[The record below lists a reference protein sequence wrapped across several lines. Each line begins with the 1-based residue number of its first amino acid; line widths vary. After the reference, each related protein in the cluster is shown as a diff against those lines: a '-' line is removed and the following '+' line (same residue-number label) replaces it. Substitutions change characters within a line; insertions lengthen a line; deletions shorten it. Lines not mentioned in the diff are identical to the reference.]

1 MIRTCKK
8 YVVMGVMIITVMLL
22 CCCMASA
29 GQTYPDAKSDTL
41 SARINDRH
49 WIGKAPLAPQ
59 ETFETLAPEITAYFD
74 EVEVV
79 ETLDR
84 TKPIYEVYKNGWAVS
99 VPVEWQWYIRDLSET
114 YDLPE
119 TLIYGLCL
127 SESTFDPTVT
137 SSVGC
142 RGLVQI
148 NPYWISTR
156 ANLEHFTDDYYNR
169 DLYDP
174 YDNLL
179 TLAEMMCYARDEYG
193 LDYSQTLGLKRYVY
207 WHATGKN
214 PTRWT
219 DGPYARMVLGFAAE
233 LVPLQS

>member
-1 MIRTCKK
+1 MIRTWKK
-8 YVVMGVMIITVMLL
+8 YIVMGVMVVTVILL

-29 GQTYPDAKSDTL
+29 GQTYPADAVSVSTRMTDG
-41 SARINDRH
+41 R
-49 WIGKAPLAPQ
+49 WIEKEPLVR
-59 ETFETLAPEITAYFD
+59 ETFESFVPEIAMHSE

-84 TKPIYEVYKNGWAVS
+84 TKPIYEVYKDGWAVA

-127 SESTFDPTVT
+127 SESTFDPTTT

-179 TLAEMMCYARDEYG
+179 TLAEMMCYAREEYG

-219 DGPYARMVLGFAAE
+219 DGPYSRMVLGFAAE

>member
-1 MIRTCKK
+1 MIRTWKK
-8 YVVMGVMIITVMLL
+8 YIVMGVMVVTVILL

-29 GQTYPDAKSDTL
+29 GQTYPADAVSVSTRMTDG
-41 SARINDRH
+41 R
-49 WIGKAPLAPQ
+49 WIEKEPLVR
-59 ETFETLAPEITAYFD
+59 ETFESFVLEIAMHSE

-84 TKPIYEVYKNGWAVS
+84 TKPIYEVYKDGWAVA

-127 SESTFDPTVT
+127 SESTFDPTTT

-179 TLAEMMCYARDEYG
+179 TLAEMMCYAREEYG

-214 PTRWT
+214 PIRWT
-219 DGPYARMVLGFAAE
+219 DGPYSRMVLGFAAE

>member
-1 MIRTCKK
+1 MIRTWKK
-8 YVVMGVMIITVMLL
+8 YIVMGVMVVTVILL

-29 GQTYPDAKSDTL
+29 GQTYPADAVSVSTRMTDG
-41 SARINDRH
+41 R
-49 WIGKAPLAPQ
+49 WIEKEPLVR
-59 ETFETLAPEITAYFD
+59 ETFESFVLEIAMHSE

-84 TKPIYEVYKNGWAVS
+84 TKPIYEVYKDGWAVA

-127 SESTFDPTVT
+127 SESTFDPTTT

-179 TLAEMMCYARDEYG
+179 TLAEMMCYAREEYG

-219 DGPYARMVLGFAAE
+219 DGPYSRMVLGFAAE

>member
-1 MIRTCKK
+1 MIRTWKK
-8 YVVMGVMIITVMLL
+8 YIVMGVMVVTVILL

-29 GQTYPDAKSDTL
+29 GQTYPADAVSVSTRMTDG
-41 SARINDRH
+41 R
-49 WIGKAPLAPQ
+49 WIEKEPLVR
-59 ETFETLAPEITAYFD
+59 ETFESFVLEIVMHSE

-84 TKPIYEVYKNGWAVS
+84 TKPIYEVYKDGWAVA

-127 SESTFDPTVT
+127 SESTFDPTTT

-179 TLAEMMCYARDEYG
+179 TLAEMMCYAREEYG

-219 DGPYARMVLGFAAE
+219 DGPYSRMVLGFAAE